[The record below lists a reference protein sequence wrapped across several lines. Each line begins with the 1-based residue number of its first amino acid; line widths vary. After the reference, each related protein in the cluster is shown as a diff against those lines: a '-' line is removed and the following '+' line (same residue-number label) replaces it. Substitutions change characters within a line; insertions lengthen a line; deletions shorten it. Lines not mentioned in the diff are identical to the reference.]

1 MRLETSRLVIRSHV
15 PADASGVLEVF
26 SHPEVRRSLPPLP
39 ASTLKTVRG
48 SIARRIAMEQERV
61 AHTIAIC
68 VAENIASWQV
78 MEKAGMRDLG
88 TADYHCL
95 IGLKKY
101 VVDRATLT
109 AP

>member
-1 MRLETSRLVIRSHV
+1 MRLETPRLIIRSHE

-26 SHPEVRRSLPPLP
+26 SHPEVRRYLPPFP
-39 ASTLKTVRG
+39 ASTLETLQG

-78 MEKAGMRDLG
+78 MEKAGMRYVG
-88 TADYHCL
+88 TADYRCL

-101 VVDRATLT
+101 VANRATLT